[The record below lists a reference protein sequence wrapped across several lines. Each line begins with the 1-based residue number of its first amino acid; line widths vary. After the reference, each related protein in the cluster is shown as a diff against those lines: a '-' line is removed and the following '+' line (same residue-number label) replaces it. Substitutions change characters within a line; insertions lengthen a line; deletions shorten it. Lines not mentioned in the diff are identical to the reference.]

1 MGGFGSLY
9 VGTSGLQMSQNA
21 LNTTA
26 HNLANTDTKGY
37 TRQQIVMSDR
47 IYNPLK
53 ESYLSLSQIGLGTN
67 IAAVRQVRDFFR
79 DAEYRT
85 SIGRQGFYEAS
96 YTTVYEV
103 QNYFGE
109 LESIKFNNSLQELQN
124 AVAEVAK
131 QPDDSVRLA
140 ALKEMAVTFVSRAG
154 AVYKGLVDY
163 QVNMNLEINNS
174 IDAINKLSQ
183 TIYELN
189 IQIRDVELGGAEHA
203 NDLRDVRNSALD
215 ELSSYLNISY
225 YEDAEGIVHVQTEG
239 QQLVTGMTYHK
250 MDTKIDNANGFAIPY
265 WPHLGAEVFDFS
277 IPISTKMNTDIGSL
291 KAMVLARG
299 DHKAT
304 YADMP
309 IKPTMPTEPIEPTK
323 PIEPDA
329 DDYETTEEYNAA
341 MEEYNAAMEEYN
353 AAMEEYD
360 AAVAAYPAA
369 MAKYDADLDRYNQVL
384 KEYNTYT
391 SSSVILN
398 IQAELDRL
406 FNGIVTAMNDI
417 FCPNKI
423 VTFTDDSGKTH
434 TLTVLDEDKA
444 SYGKDG
450 QQGVELFARKNT
462 PRYTEQ
468 TYVLDSGETVTYQ
481 VYNEPDLSNPL
492 DKSTWYTIG
501 QVVVNEEVLKDP
513 TSLGT
518 IKANKEADFALGE
531 ALADAWTNAFAPL
544 NPNVLDSCDFLD
556 YYKALISD
564 LANLGFVYGGTAD
577 AMAQA
582 SRYLDN
588 KRSEVTGVS
597 SDEEL
602 TNMIK
607 FQSAYNA
614 ASRYLTTVSEMLE
627 HIILT
632 LGS

>member
-26 HNLANTDTKGY
+26 HNLANADTKGY
-37 TRQQIVMSDR
+37 TRQQIVMSDY
-47 IYNPLK
+47 IYDTLR
-53 ESYLSLSQIGLGTN
+53 ESYLSPSQIGLGTN

-85 SIGRQGFYEAS
+85 SVGRQGFYEQS
-96 YTTVYEV
+96 YNTVYEI

-109 LESIKFNNSLQELQN
+109 LESVKFNDSLQDLWH
-124 AVAEVAK
+124 AVSEVAK
-131 QPDDSVRLA
+131 QPDDSVNLA
-140 ALKEMAVTFVSRAG
+140 TLKQMAINFVSRAE
-154 AVYKGLVDY
+154 AVYQGIADY
-163 QVNMNLEINNS
+163 QKKMNLEINEAVDN
-174 IDAINKLSQ
+174 INELTQ
-183 TIYELN
+183 AIYELN
-189 IQIRDVELGGAEHA
+189 IQIRDVELGGAENA
-203 NDLRDVRNSALD
+203 NDLRDARNIALD

-225 YEDAEGIVHVQTEG
+225 YEDSEGIVHVQTEG
-239 QQLVTGMTYHK
+239 VQLINGMTYHK
-250 MDTKIDNANGFAIPY
+250 MDTKMDGVNGFAVPY
-265 WPHLGAEVFDFS
+265 WPHLGTEVFDFRT
-277 IPISTKMNTDIGSL
+277 PISTQLNTDIGSL

-304 YADMP
+304 FADMP
-309 IKPTMPTEPIEPTK
+309 VRPVES
-323 PIEPDA
+323 
-329 DDYETTEEYNAA
+329 DYATTA
-341 MEEYNAAMEEYN
+341 
-353 AAMEEYD
+353 EYD
-360 AAVAAYPAA
+360 AA
-369 MAKYDADLDRYNQVL
+369 MADYNAKL
-384 KEYNTYT
+384 KVYNTYT
-391 SSSVILN
+391 SASVIMN
-398 IQAELDRL
+398 VQAELDRL

-417 FCPNKI
+417 FCPNTT
-423 VTFTDDSGKTH
+423 VTDANGVTY
-434 TLTVLDEDKA
+434 TVLDTEKA

-450 QQGVELFARKNT
+450 QQGVELFTRKNT

-468 TYVLDSGETVTYQ
+468 TLTVNGETKTYL

-501 QVVVNEEVLKDP
+501 QVEVNEEVIKDP
-513 TSLGT
+513 TCLGT
-518 IKANKEADFALGE
+518 INAQGEADMALGE
-531 ALADAWTNAFAPL
+531 ALADAWSKPFSTL
-544 NPNVLDSCDFLD
+544 NPNILDPCNFKD
-556 YYKALISD
+556 YYAALISD
-564 LANLGFVYGGTAD
+564 LSNLGFVYGGSAE

-582 SRYLDN
+582 SQYLDN

-627 HIILT
+627 HIIVT

>member
-9 VGTSGLQMSQNA
+9 VGTSGLQLSQNA

-37 TRQQIVMSDR
+37 TRQQIVMSDY

-53 ESYLSLSQIGLGTN
+53 ESYLSLSQIGLGAN
-67 IAAVRQVRDFFR
+67 IAAVRQVRDYFR
-79 DAEYRT
+79 DTEYRT
-85 SIGRQGFYEAS
+85 SVGRQGFYEES
-96 YTTVYEV
+96 YNTVYEI

-109 LESIKFNNSLQELQN
+109 LESIKFNESLQDLYKAVSEL
-124 AVAEVAK
+124 AK

-140 ALKEMAVTFVSRAG
+140 TLKEMAVTFVSRAD
-154 AVYKGLVDY
+154 AVYKGLTDY
-163 QVNMNLEINNS
+163 QTKMNLEINS
-174 IDAINKLSQ
+174 TVDTINELSK
-183 TIYELN
+183 TIFELN
-189 IQIRDVELGGAEHA
+189 IQIRDAELGGSEHA
-203 NDLRDVRNSALD
+203 NDLRDVRNLALD

-239 QQLVTGMTYHK
+239 QQLISGMTYHK
-250 MDTKIDNANGFAIPY
+250 MDTKIDSANGFAIPY
-265 WPHLGAEVFDFS
+265 WPHLGTDDGANVFDFS
-277 IPISTKMNTDIGSL
+277 IPISTNLNTDIGSL

-299 DHKAT
+299 DSKAT

-309 IKPTMPTEPIEPTK
+309 IKPTKPTEPIEPKESDYDTK
-323 PIEPDA
+323 
-329 DDYETTEEYNAA
+329 
-341 MEEYNAAMEEYN
+341 
-353 AAMEEYD
+353 EEYD
-360 AAVAAYPAA
+360 AA
-369 MAKYDADLDRYNQVL
+369 KEEYDAAKKLYDALMVKYNEDYASYETKL
-384 KEYNTYT
+384 KEYNAYT
-391 SSSVILN
+391 SASVVMN
-398 IQAELDRL
+398 VQAELDRL

-417 FCPNKI
+417 FCPNKTI
-423 VTFTDDSGKTH
+423 VDDKGVIYKI
-434 TLTVLDEDKA
+434 LDTEKA

-450 QQGVELFARKNT
+450 QQGVELFSRKNA

-468 TYVLDSGETVTYQ
+468 TIMVDGQPMTCL

-501 QVVVNEEVLKDP
+501 QVEVNEEVIKDP

-531 ALADAWTNAFAPL
+531 ALTDAWTGPFASL
-544 NPNVLDSCDFLD
+544 NPDILDASDFLD
-556 YYKALISD
+556 YYAALISD
-564 LANLGFVYGGTAD
+564 LANLGKVYGGTAD
-577 AMAQA
+577 ALAQA
-582 SRYLDN
+582 SQYLDN

-627 HIILT
+627 HLIMT

>member
-53 ESYLSLSQIGLGTN
+53 ESYLSLSQIGLGAN

-96 YTTVYEV
+96 YNTVYEI

-109 LESIKFNNSLQELQN
+109 LESIKFNESLQDLYKAVSEL
-124 AVAEVAK
+124 AK
-131 QPDDSVRLA
+131 QPNDSVRLA
-140 ALKEMAVTFVSRAG
+140 TLKEMAVTFVSRAD
-154 AVYKGLVDY
+154 AVYKGLTDY
-163 QVNMNLEINNS
+163 QTNMNLEINS
-174 IDAINKLSQ
+174 TVDTINELTR
-183 TIYELN
+183 TIYDLN
-189 IQIRDVELGGAEHA
+189 LQIRDAELGSAEHA
-203 NDLRDVRNSALD
+203 NDLRDTRNLALD

-225 YEDAEGIVHVQTEG
+225 YEDSDGVVHVQTESV
-239 QQLVTGMTYHK
+239 QLISGLNYHK
-250 MDTKIDNANGFAIPY
+250 MDTKIDSANGFAVPY
-265 WPHLGAEVFDFS
+265 WPHLGTEVFNFS
-277 IPISTKMNTDIGSL
+277 IPISTNLNTDIGSL

-304 YADMP
+304 YAD
-309 IKPTMPTEPIEPTK
+309 IPTMPNK
-323 PIEPDA
+323 PVRS
-329 DDYETTEEYNAA
+329 DYESDG
-341 MEEYNAAMEEYN
+341 
-353 AAMEEYD
+353 EYD
-360 AAVAAYPAA
+360 AAVTEYDAA
-369 MAKYDADLDRYNQVL
+369 MVEYNAKL
-384 KEYNTYT
+384 KEYNTYL
-391 SSSVILN
+391 SSSAIMNV
-398 IQAELDRL
+398 QAELDRL
-406 FNGIVTAMNDI
+406 FNGIVTAMNDLL
-417 FCPNKI
+417 CPNTT
-423 VTFTDDSGKTH
+423 VTVNGKTY
-434 TLTVLDEDKA
+434 TVLDTDKA

-468 TYVLDSGETVTYQ
+468 TFTLDGGGTVTYL

-501 QVVVNEEVLKDP
+501 QVEVNEEVIKDP
-513 TSLGT
+513 TCLGT
-518 IKANKEADFALGE
+518 IRANGEADFALGE
-531 ALADAWTNAFAPL
+531 ALTDAWANPFAPL
-544 NPNVLDSCDFLD
+544 NPNVLDASNFQD
-556 YYKALISD
+556 YYKALIGD
-564 LANLGFVYGGTAD
+564 LANVGLVYGGSAQ

-614 ASRYLTTVSEMLE
+614 ASRYMTTVSEMLE
-627 HIILT
+627 HIIVT
-632 LGS
+632 LGT